1 MDIRFATRKGVGAE
15 NEDAA
20 AAGPGWAF
28 VVDGATEPPDA
39 DTGCRHGVRW
49 LVGRL
54 SAALAAELDAAEG
67 SAGSRAPAEGGGGR
81 RGGEPPA
88 RRASIEGGG
97 GGRAGL
103 PELLAAAIG
112 RVRREHGPGCDLS
125 RPDSPSAALAAVRAV
140 PGGLEYLVLAD
151 CAVLLPVQGG
161 PPRMV
166 TDDRLDRLPGGRPYS
181 RELVRSMRNR
191 PGGFWVAGAD
201 PRAAHEAVTGVH
213 PAPGGGRFG
222 LLTDGCTRLAEYFG
236 YGWAEVWGLLDGA
249 GPAALIDR
257 VRAEERDRP
266 GAVRGKPHDDATALV
281 GAFAPPSPP
290 SPERRSARG

>member
-28 VVDGATEPPDA
+28 AVDGATEPPDA

-54 SAALAAELDAAEG
+54 SAALAAELGAASG
-67 SAGSRAPAEGGGGR
+67 RPPAEGGG
-81 RGGEPPA
+81 
-88 RRASIEGGG
+88 S
-97 GGRAGL
+97 L

-151 CAVLLPVQGG
+151 CAVLLPVPGG
-161 PPRMV
+161 PPRMI
-166 TDDRLDRLPGGRPYS
+166 TDDRIDRLPGGRPYP

-201 PRAAHEAVTGVH
+201 PRAAHEAVTGVR
-213 PAPGGGRFG
+213 PGGGRFG
-222 LLTDGCTRLAEYFG
+222 LLTDGCTRLAEHFG
-236 YGWAEVWGLLDGA
+236 YGWAEVWELLDGA

-281 GAFAPPSPP
+281 GAFAPAA
-290 SPERRSARG
+290 PERRFPRG